1 MKARALR
8 TLLVAAL
15 IASFAGTSAD
25 ADRSR
30 TDERKSRAAVQ
41 RHAAFRTESGSARS
55 LGWAGPAAP
64 TLDGFTLVS
73 RLRFPGRPPQ
83 GDVAVFDHGGK
94 VGTFAYV
101 ATCERCGPYEETIGV
116 NIVDINRPRRPELV
130 AVAKAARRRTAN
142 EDVDVERI
150 GARDIMAVGVQ
161 SNFSAE
167 RPGPGGFA
175 LYDVT
180 NPARPRLLSF
190 TRTPA
195 GGVHEIDIVARP
207 NGTALALLAV
217 PFVEFEEQWFEG
229 EPGGDFMIV
238 DITHPRKP
246 VKLSDWGVL
255 ADSNLRGPDGFV
267 LTSQFGGTGDFASA
281 YGHSVRAADDGM
293 IAYVSYW
300 DAGVLK
306 FDLADPANPML
317 VGRTVYPEGAA
328 ADGDAHSL
336 GILDLNGQRYLFQ
349 NDEDWSVFGPIV
361 VTSSATGSTAFSG
374 VDEWWMPVTLTEHG
388 QVAGTIFDAG
398 DGCEAEDFVGAEGNV
413 ALFDTVD
420 PFYAGRDPDFPE
432 EPPCRLGAQ
441 IRRAADAGAV
451 AALSNLI
458 SNDDAYPFPF
468 STPRAVEGLRVPAV
482 QVSGTEPFASQVRAA
497 PGNVTVRLEPTTPTW
512 GFVRVYREGT
522 SDADG
527 DGIFDFTQVGSF
539 SDLPY
544 VSGSGE
550 APPGFW
556 SVHNTEVFGDRA
568 YSSWYSHGIVALDV
582 SDPTRPA
589 MVGLAT
595 PTASGKKKPAF
606 GRDKFAVV
614 WGVAIDE
621 ERGLVLASDM
631 RTGLWIFRPIGDA
644 APSG

>member
-1 MKARALR
+1 MMARAFR
-8 TLLVAAL
+8 TILVVALLVP
-15 IASFAGTSAD
+15 FAGTSAH
-25 ADRSR
+25 ADRST
-30 TDERKSRAAVQ
+30 TDERKPRTAIQ
-41 RHAAFRTESGSARS
+41 RHAAFRTESRAAGS
-55 LGWAGPAAP
+55 LGRSRPAAP
-64 TLDGFTLVS
+64 TLENFTLVS

-83 GDVAVFDHGGK
+83 GDVAVFDHGGD

-116 NIVDINRPRRPELV
+116 NVVDINRPRRPELV
-130 AVAKAARRRTAN
+130 AVAEAARRRTAN

-207 NGTALALLAV
+207 DGTALALLAV
-217 PFVEFEEQWFEG
+217 PFVEFEAEWFEG

-238 DITHPRKP
+238 DITDPRDP
-246 VKLSDWGVL
+246 VKLSHWGVL
-255 ADSNLRGPDGFV
+255 ADSNLPGPDGFV
-267 LTSQFGGTGDFASA
+267 FTSQFGGTGGFASA
-281 YGHSVRAADDGM
+281 YGHSVRAADEGM
-293 IAYVSYW
+293 TAYVSYW

-306 FDLADPANPML
+306 FDLADPADPVL
-317 VGRTVYPEGAA
+317 VGRTVFPEGAA

-336 GILDLNGQRYLFQ
+336 GILDLSGQRYLFQ
-349 NDEDWSVFGPIV
+349 NDEDWDLFGPIV
-361 VTSSATGSTAFSG
+361 VTSSATGSTEFSG
-374 VDEWWMPVTLTEHG
+374 VDEWWMPEPLTVQG
-388 QVAGTIFDAG
+388 QVAGAVFDAG
-398 DGCEAEDFVGAEGNV
+398 DGCQAEDFVGAEGAV

-420 PFYAGRDPDFPE
+420 PFYAGLDPDFPE
-432 EPPCRLGAQ
+432 EAPCRLGAQ
-441 IRRAADAGAV
+441 IRRAADAGAI

-468 STPRAVEGLRVPAV
+468 STPRAVDGVTIPAV

-497 PGNVTVRLEPTTPTW
+497 PGEVTVTLRSTTPTW
-512 GFVRVYREGT
+512 GFVRVFREGT

-527 DGIFDFTQVGSF
+527 DGVFDFAQVGSF

-544 VSGSGE
+544 VSGSVE
-550 APPGFW
+550 TPPGFW

-582 SDPTRPA
+582 SDPTDPA

-595 PTASGKKKPAF
+595 PTASGKKKAAF
-606 GRDKFAVV
+606 GPDRFAMV
-614 WGVAIDE
+614 WGVAIDA

-631 RTGLWIFRPIGDA
+631 RTGLWIFRPTGNA